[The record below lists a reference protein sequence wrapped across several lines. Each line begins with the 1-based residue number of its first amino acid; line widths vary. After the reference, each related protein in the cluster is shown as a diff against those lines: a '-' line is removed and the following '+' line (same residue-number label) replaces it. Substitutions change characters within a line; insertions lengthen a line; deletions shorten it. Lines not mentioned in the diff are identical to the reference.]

1 MALSASRL
9 SAAIRANLV
18 ARTWAVDGPEL
29 TAFCDD
35 LASAIVTEIT
45 AHATVPALGL
55 ISPPGTVGGPVTGS
69 AVVT

>member
-9 SAAIRANLV
+9 SAALRTKLV
-18 ARTWAVDGPEL
+18 AHAWAADGAEL

-45 AHATVPALGL
+45 TNAEVPALGL
-55 ISPPGTVGGPVTGS
+55 IAPPGTAGGPVTGE
-69 AVVT
+69 AKVT